1 MFGHE
6 RGSFT
11 GADRQHKGYFERADG
26 GTLFLDEVTE
36 MPLDLQ
42 VKLLRVLETGQF
54 MRVGTN
60 REISCDIRI
69 VAATNRNPEQAVQ
82 EGKLREDLYY
92 RLSVFPIELPPLRER
107 GDDILLLARRFLQ
120 AQNQESGRNKYF
132 SPEASEILKQYEWPG
147 NVRELKNFVRRAF
160 IMADGDVLGVDML
173 APHVS
178 PAGEPVGGE
187 VSVPVGETLAEADRR
202 LILAT
207 LERCNGV
214 KKQAAMMLGI
224 SPKTL
229 YNRLEEYAAAGFALP
244 GEDAGQRDSR
254 DAA

>member
-1 MFGHE
+1 
-6 RGSFT
+6 
-11 GADRQHKGYFERADG
+11 ADG

-147 NVRELKNFVRRAF
+147 NVREL
-160 IMADGDVLGVDML
+160 
-173 APHVS
+173 
-178 PAGEPVGGE
+178 
-187 VSVPVGETLAEADRR
+187 
-202 LILAT
+202 
-207 LERCNGV
+207 
-214 KKQAAMMLGI
+214 
-224 SPKTL
+224 
-229 YNRLEEYAAAGFALP
+229 
-244 GEDAGQRDSR
+244 
-254 DAA
+254 